1 MLALIS
7 GISGFGLRFVQR
19 CRTERAYRQLDAM
32 DGRILRDLG
41 LDRHQIALM
50 PGGVATHRPRAN

>member
-1 MLALIS
+1 MLAV
-7 GISGFGLRFVQR
+7 ISGFGRRFAQR
-19 CRTERAYRQLDAM
+19 CRTDRAYRQLDAM